1 MAIVEPP
8 EQTEPVVKKPAPGKK
23 SKSKSQ
29 SGSPL
34 DRRLKRKRVAEDEDG
49 EASDA
54 DLPAEP
60 KKTPDSGRR
69 TMVTFSNPP
78 VSEVG
83 GASGRAGG
91 KRASPQLPSPA
102 STPGGPSE
110 YERKRDSNIRYAQQL
125 ALVIFLH

>member
-1 MAIVEPP
+1 MLDKDHTVVAIVEPP
-8 EQTEPVVKKPAPGKK
+8 EQTEPVVKKSAAGKK
-23 SKSKSQ
+23 SKPKAQ
-29 SGSPL
+29 SRSPV
-34 DRRLKRKRVAEDEDG
+34 DRKRKRVAEDEDG
-49 EASDA
+49 EVSDA

-78 VSEVG
+78 VSGVG
-83 GASGRAGG
+83 GAGGRAGG

-110 YERKRDSNIRYAQQL
+110 YERKRDSNIR
-125 ALVIFLH
+125 